1 MKDINSLLPEELQVP
16 QFASGFVTDPGDG
29 DGTFASVP
37 AVDSPLFK
45 DPALPARGTRAR
57 GTRARLT
64 PDQFLKKKT
73 DEALT
78 RLSSPLQGVLQLA
91 FPAWDDDFRGLPN
104 PLVRSGL
111 FTASLTPKRRQI
123 RDEPIA
129 SLSNYEVLYR
139 GEELRQTDL
148 SVWLAIVNQGRGR
161 PLGEPIRFT
170 GYRLIKDLKWR
181 MHSESYQ
188 AIKDS
193 IERLKFTSVK
203 LSMLD
208 KRAGYA
214 GSLIRDYSFSDLDE
228 KGSACWTVRLEE
240 SIAKLFLSDTT
251 TLFEW
256 DERNRINKR
265 AALAQWLHTFY
276 LTHSEPIPYHLSK
289 LHELA
294 KSDDKRLSNFRVR
307 VRAALE
313 TLVSIGF
320 LERYSLEKDLVHVV
334 RARRSNRI
342 QVDPLQK

>member
-1 MKDINSLLPEELQVP
+1 MKDINSLLPEDLQVP
-16 QFASGFVTDPGDG
+16 QFASGLVAVPRKDDGNIDAVSPVDP
-29 DGTFASVP
+29 
-37 AVDSPLFK
+37 PLFEDSASPGRGSRAK
-45 DPALPARGTRAR
+45 GTRS
-57 GTRARLT
+57 RLT
-64 PDQFLKKKT
+64 PEQFLKKKT
-73 DEALT
+73 DEALG
-78 RLSSPLQGVLQLA
+78 RMSSPLQGVLQLA
-91 FPAWDDDFRGLPN
+91 FPAWDDEVRGLPN

-111 FTASLTPKRRQI
+111 FTASLTPKRREI
-123 RDEPIA
+123 RDERIA

-148 SVWLAIVNQGRGR
+148 SVWLAIVNQGRGK

-208 KRAGYA
+208 KRSGYA
-214 GSLIRDYSFSDLDE
+214 GSLIRDYSFTDLDE
-228 KGSACWTVRLEE
+228 RGSACWTVRLEE

-334 RARRSNRI
+334 RARRNNRI
-342 QVDPLQK
+342 QVDTQRK